1 MTKLDTW
8 LAVLYFLWKMI
19 YTYRSKTCF
28 GRATEDKNRSHL
40 DNLFIHQIEFYVF
53 FITSLGFLTYAVLK
67 FSYKHFLCFYRVTVT
82 TVIGLRVWK
91 KFWKAPICHSSFQFL
106 TSKSVS
112 RSLWKQERTFSIS
125 SCSEMNPH
133 KQFSLSVEFM
143 KLRGISNFQ
152 CITSCPLSFKQY
164 NKKLYLFGGQ
174 GSAI

>member
-91 KFWKAPICHSSFQFL
+91 MFWKAPICHSSFQFS